1 MFPAGVHVAS
11 TWDTSLIYARG
22 NAMGSEAKGV
32 GVNVQLAPV
41 AGKCIEGKS
50 FEAILTDGKGALGKI
65 PQGGRNWEGF
75 AAYVHT
81 IKSKI
86 AMRANTP
93 VHRDPYLT
101 GVAMSNAIKGM
112 QDAGVQ
118 ACAKHYIGNEQER
131 NRETMSANID
141 DRTLHELYLWPFADS
156 VKAGVAS
163 FMVSTL
169 LWPYKCRRQF
179 ADV

>member
-1 MFPAGVHVAS
+1 MPAN
-11 TWDTSLIYARG
+11 I
-22 NAMGSEAKGV
+22 
-32 GVNVQLAPV
+32 LA
-41 AGKCIEGKS
+41 
-50 FEAILTDGKGALGKI
+50 
-65 PQGGRNWEGF
+65 
-75 AAYVHT
+75 
-81 IKSKI
+81 
-86 AMRANTP
+86 
-93 VHRDPYLT
+93 HRDPYLT

-163 FMVSTL
+163 FMVRTKL
-169 LWPYKCRRQF
+169 RPYHCLGQF
-179 ADV
+179 ADVQPAP